1 MFGSDPKSLVTLAHS
16 PTPGRQC
23 EVVMK
28 TVTIKLKRK
37 LQIAELV
44 RIRNLCYLQKKKK
57 KKVIL
62 QRPQKIGISA
72 KHSANP
78 VKCFTIAQKVRKLF
92 S

>member
-57 KKVIL
+57 KK
-62 QRPQKIGISA
+62 SHTA
-72 KHSANP
+72 KATKNRNQC
-78 VKCFTIAQKVRKLF
+78 KTQC
-92 S
+92 

>member
-57 KKVIL
+57 VIL
-62 QRPQKIGISA
+62 QGPQKIGISA